1 MVKDINEKTVARWS
15 LISNVPTE
23 ITAVELT
30 TWYYWRWSI
39 ECYFKLLKQAGHDI
53 SVMASD
59 YPRSDFKAFA
69 DQLMACVL
77 TWRVQRCTDEQ
88 NQKVRAIPD

>member
-1 MVKDINEKTVARWS
+1 MLAIEARLIIAVVKDINEKTVARWS

-53 SVMASD
+53 ESWLQA
-59 YPRSDFKAFA
+59 YAEADFKA
-69 DQLMACVL
+69 LLISCMACV
-77 TWRVQRCTDEQ
+77 
-88 NQKVRAIPD
+88 